1 MQEHVVCGLVCVTV
15 ALNKKQLPT
24 AETMLVFISPIILLY
39 LKANLYL
46 LLM

>member
-24 AETMLVFISPIILLY
+24 ETMLVLISSIILIY
-39 LKANLYL
+39 YVIK
-46 LLM
+46 

>member
-24 AETMLVFISPIILLY
+24 AETMFISLIILTY